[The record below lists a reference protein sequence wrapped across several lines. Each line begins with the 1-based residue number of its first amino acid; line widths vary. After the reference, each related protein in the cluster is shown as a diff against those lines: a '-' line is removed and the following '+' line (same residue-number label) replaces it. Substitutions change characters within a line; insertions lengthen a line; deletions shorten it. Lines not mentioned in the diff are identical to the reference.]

1 MKNIFS
7 YLILLLALVATGCA
21 SNVGAET
28 TVDFGSQVADTTKGS
43 LGIPRVNGHEQ
54 QTEISTI
61 VGNTSTSMPVATS
74 ESIATTTVGKNVPTV
89 DVVESSNTTTLN
101 SIDGRPLSQGWIE
114 SVSLRKNLG
123 LLENAR
129 VQEEYWLNNP
139 NTLSSPMGA
148 FCWAYHEIY
157 RSMWRLLSFDILS
170 SEIEWL
176 MTKLDIKVTQVGE
189 EGPDR
194 NTAVLDILAEG
205 DNQDTAPVGNIEGSD
220 AQTNTI
226 EPGQDRTIVGLEGN
240 RLEGFQTI
248 EPSQDRTDE
257 ELARLLFYSDEYIES
272 YRIENRIAGDG
283 TEWYDALRA
292 VADPK
297 VIEATRSGDGLPTL
311 VRPFA
316 DRFFETVN
324 QLAIDTRPATN
335 DYYAGDSFD
344 AFSEEI
350 PLPSDLVGFL
360 EEAKYSQDCKRALLT
375 ILDYE

>member
-1 MKNIFS
+1 MKNMVS
-7 YLILLLALVATGCA
+7 YLILLLSLVATGCT

-28 TVDFGSQVADTTKGS
+28 TVDFGSQVVDTTNGLRNSK
-43 LGIPRVNGHEQ
+43 VNGHEQ
-54 QTEISTI
+54 QTESSAVAI
-61 VGNTSTSMPVATS
+61 NTSTSMLVTTS
-74 ESIATTTVGKNVPTV
+74 VSITTTMVGNSVPTV
-89 DVVESSNTTTLN
+89 DVVESSNTTTVN
-101 SIDGRPLSQGWIE
+101 SIDGRPLSQAWIE
-114 SVSLRKNLG
+114 SDSLRNAIG
-123 LLENAR
+123 LLEDAR

-148 FCWAYHEIY
+148 FCWAFHEIY
-157 RSMWRLLSFDILS
+157 RSVWRLLRFDILS

-176 MTKLDIKVTQVGE
+176 MTKLDITDTQVGE

-205 DNQDTAPVGNIEGSD
+205 DNQDTAPVGNVEGDD

-226 EPGQDRTIVGLEGN
+226 EPG
-240 RLEGFQTI
+240 
-248 EPSQDRTDE
+248 QDRTDE
-257 ELARLLFYSDEYIES
+257 ELARLLFYSDEYIEH

-297 VIEATRSGDGLPTL
+297 VIGAIRSGDVLPTV

-316 DRFFETVN
+316 DRFFERVN
-324 QLAIDTRPATN
+324 MLSVDTRPATD
-335 DYYAGDSFD
+335 DYYAGDFYD

-350 PLPSDLVGFL
+350 PLPSDLIAFL
-360 EEAKYSQDCKRALLT
+360 EEAKYSQDCKRAHLT
-375 ILDYE
+375 ILDYK

>member
-1 MKNIFS
+1 MKIIVPLF
-7 YLILLLALVATGCA
+7 LILLALVTTGC
-21 SNVGAET
+21 SLNVGTET
-28 TVDFGSQVADTTKGS
+28 TVGFDSQATDTTGGPS
-43 LGIPRVNGHEQ
+43 SIPKVNGDEQ
-54 QTEISTI
+54 QTESSAIAS
-61 VGNTSTSMPVATS
+61 NTSTSVPVTDS
-74 ESIATTTVGKNVPTV
+74 ESATTTMVGSSVPSV
-89 DVVESSNTTTLN
+89 DGNILSGVNVVESTTTTTTTIPN
-101 SIDGRPLSQGWIE
+101 PINVRPLSQAWIE
-114 SVSLRKNLG
+114 SGSLRNAIG
-123 LLENAR
+123 LLEDAR

-148 FCWAYHEIY
+148 FCWAFHEIY
-157 RSMWRLLSFDILS
+157 RSVWRLLRFDILS

-176 MTKLDIKVTQVGE
+176 MTKLDITVTQVGE

-205 DNQDTAPVGNIEGSD
+205 DNQDTAPVGNVEGGD
-220 AQTNTI
+220 TQTNTI
-226 EPGQDRTIVGLEGN
+226 EPG
-240 RLEGFQTI
+240 
-248 EPSQDRTDE
+248 QDRTDE

-272 YRIENRIAGDG
+272 YRIENRIAGNG

-316 DRFFETVN
+316 DRFFEAVN
-324 QLAIDTRPATN
+324 QLAIDTRPATD
-335 DYYAGDSFD
+335 DYYVGDFYD
-344 AFSEEI
+344 VFSEEI

-360 EEAKYSQDCKRALLT
+360 EEAKYSQDCKRAHLT